1 MSTGL
6 KRLTPGTFIIT
17 TAGGCYMVGNG
28 QGSMTFC
35 GDCDV
40 EEGGFQNTGLISVTP
55 VSFRTFPVWLLV
67 TGPSR

>member
-1 MSTGL
+1 
-6 KRLTPGTFIIT
+6 
-17 TAGGCYMVGNG
+17 MVGNG